1 MTLEKTQQADI
12 AILLMNPEGTLLFCQ
27 VNDLTPRPCNFAFPF
42 ALFTFIFLTQI
53 SNQCN
58 VKKT

>member
-27 VNDLTPRPCNFAFPF
+27 VKDLTPISL
-42 ALFTFIFLTQI
+42 LFSLFIL
-53 SNQCN
+53 
-58 VKKT
+58 